1 MNASKVPKHI
11 CDKKRHTE
19 DTDNSFHITALFFPK
34 YKTSF
39 KNGVRVLEVVRES
52 GYCPFD

>member
-39 KNGVRVLEVVRES
+39 KNGVRVLEDR
-52 GYCPFD
+52 GG